1 MYFAKGVILLL
12 AEALVTLAIPMEES
26 RTTLHR
32 LSRRGVSYDAS
43 CDRKISGSNNTYKS
57 KVQTA
62 FGDAGQ
68 LAQWTQ
74 QGKDSK
80 GNAFTESTA

>member
-1 MYFAKGVILLL
+1 MYFAKELVLLL
-12 AEALVTLAIPMEES
+12 AGSLATTAFPMEES
-26 RTTLHR
+26 RTTLHQ

-43 CDRKISGSNNTYKS
+43 CDRKISGSDKVYKD

-62 FGDAGQ
+62 FADAGQ